1 MTTSVAG
8 INLSGMKKILVIEDD
23 PDLRGTIRKL
33 LTAEHFVAI
42 EAVDGNQGVTLARE
56 VCPDLI
62 LCDIV
67 MPDLDGYA
75 VLEQLHEDT
84 KTQLIPFIFLTGLE
98 ERSAQR
104 LGMERGASDFISKPF
119 TNDELLAA
127 IHSQLRKQALLLN
140 RLERAHQQLER
151 TQTDQIS
158 LQCTNQTLQQAIA
171 NFVEAMRNPLTNVK
185 LVLELFGQPHVSEVQ
200 RDRYL
205 KILQEELEYQVDL
218 LDKIDQLQLLLTP
231 ENILLLSQFG
241 LLKESGNRTYEEDD
255 ESL

>member
-1 MTTSVAG
+1 
-8 INLSGMKKILVIEDD
+8 MKKILVIEDD

-42 EAVDGNQGVTLARE
+42 EAVDGSQGVALARE

-62 LCDIV
+62 LCDIL
-67 MPDLDGYA
+67 MPDMDGYA

-84 KTQLIPFIFLTGLE
+84 RTQLIPFIFLTGLK
-98 ERSAQR
+98 ERGDQR

-127 IHSQLRKQALLLN
+127 IHCQLHKQALLLN
-140 RLERAHQQLER
+140 RLEHERQQLER
-151 TQTDQIS
+151 IQTDQIS

-171 NFVEAMRNPLTNVK
+171 NFVEAMRTPLTNIK
-185 LVLELFGQPHVSEVQ
+185 LVLELFGQPHVSEFQ

-205 KILQEELEYQVDL
+205 KILQEELDYQVDL
-218 LDKIDQLQLLLTP
+218 LDKISQLQLLLTP
-231 ENILLLSQFG
+231 ENILLLSQFN
-241 LLKESGNRTYEEDD
+241 LLKKSVYSTQEEDS
-255 ESL
+255 EWL